1 MGSQA
6 VACAPR
12 HLGSCPAQARTSYL
26 LAVLNCAPFFGGV
39 VIMTIEQFEEWSL
52 IIGLGGL
59 ILLMIFIVWNLGR
72 ESRAGKF
79 GMFVLFLALALGLL
93 GFVIKLVLVEML
105 QP

>member
-1 MGSQA
+1 
-6 VACAPR
+6 
-12 HLGSCPAQARTSYL
+12 
-26 LAVLNCAPFFGGV
+26 
-39 VIMTIEQFEEWSL
+39 MTIEQFEEWSL